1 MEGWEEDFV
10 ISSGSDEEAE
20 DEPLQVIG
28 VRADPTNGESWDSDF
43 DFSDD
48 EGTCAPPFHVGIN
61 PRFIRRLVRFDP
73 QPFS

>member
-1 MEGWEEDFV
+1 MMEGWEEDFV

-48 EGTCAPPFHVGIN
+48 EGTCASLSCWN
-61 PRFIRRLVRFDP
+61 
-73 QPFS
+73 